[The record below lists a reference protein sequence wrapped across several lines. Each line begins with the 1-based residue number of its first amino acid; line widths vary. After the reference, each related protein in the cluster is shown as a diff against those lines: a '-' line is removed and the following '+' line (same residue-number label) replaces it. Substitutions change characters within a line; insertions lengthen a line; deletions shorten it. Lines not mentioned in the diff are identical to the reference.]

1 MNFSVFRSEEDP
13 PVRLSVAEEIFT
25 VSYSVLTQFPRSTLA
40 RMAHWRRSAGL
51 EVPLRL
57 DSSRPELVM
66 LLLHWLSV
74 RYLYRQSQG
83 YMTGLAEKPECFN
96 ETGGEGRPD
105 SEQDAGAC
113 PPRCRPTDDVN
124 DDSSTSRC
132 CRRRKSSATGGAG
145 PPRVSAADSDD
156 GPCSCDGSSSDST
169 ATLPWL
175 SSDGSSTGC
184 ISNGYISTG
193 TTESGESDSMRTLED
208 GPQPPSWHLGPE
220 DHTTPPHAAAAA
232 VAVAAVTTSPNLQ
245 PTPPAPPPSTTP
257 NNHPADSSTA
267 APSPQAALQEGN
279 TPTSGAS
286 GGVHNGGAPPVESP
300 RAAPAELPYSLS
312 AAAVRQRRQWPY
324 DGAPPLPALP
334 PPLQAEMDCLLD
346 YLGLTAEVYGSLPHV
361 YGIDLPYFLARHD
374 AAPLFSYHSRPSAM
388 TLDGRHLGLRAR
400 GYAHAS
406 APLTAAAA
414 GAGAGAGTAA
424 AAPPRKLLW
433 KLRLSHRGSVG
444 VAGVRAACRPD
455 TSLGVLLVHVEEGRG
470 PYDRPPLPPT
480 AAPPSTAL
488 PVISQAAAAAWS
500 GPLPLLAAALPPPSA
515 GRLEAPAAAAAA
527 AAAVAAGSG
536 RSSLHVSGFFGWH
549 MAGLAKAYDGAD
561 LSGAAGGAAGGVITR
576 VALPPA
582 PSGLQSLN
590 CVGSGAG
597 GRTGDGGGGGL
608 SYSPYFFEDGDV
620 LLFALDPAARRLE
633 MHHRRLAA
641 SYSVALPPLP
651 PPQAAAAGAADA
663 AGVREV
669 PYAHVCMY
677 DAGEGLEV
685 LDVALEDLQLMGC
698 I

>member
-25 VSYSVLTQFPRSTLA
+25 VSYSVLTQFPHSTLA

-74 RYLYRQSQG
+74 RYLYRQSEG
-83 YMTGLAEKPECFN
+83 YMAGLA
-96 ETGGEGRPD
+96 EGRPD
-105 SEQDAGAC
+105 SEQDTGDC

-124 DDSSTSRC
+124 DDSSSRC
-132 CRRRKSSATGGAG
+132 CRSRKSSATAGAG
-145 PPRVSAADSDD
+145 TPRVSAADSDD
-156 GPCSCDGSSSDST
+156 GPCSCDGNSSDST
-169 ATLPWL
+169 ATLPRL
-175 SSDGSSTGC
+175 SSDGSSSGSISTGS
-184 ISNGYISTG
+184 ISNGSSISNG
-193 TTESGESDSMRTLED
+193 TTESGESDAMRTLED
-208 GPQPPSWHLGPE
+208 GPQPPSWYLGPE

-232 VAVAAVTTSPNLQ
+232 AVAVVTSPNLQ
-245 PTPPAPPPSTTP
+245 PTPPAPPPPTTP
-257 NNHPADSSTA
+257 DGHPADSSTA
-267 APSPQAALQEGN
+267 APPPQAVLQEAN

-286 GGVHNGGAPPVESP
+286 GVVHNGGAPPMESP

-324 DGAPPLPALP
+324 DGSPPLPALP

-361 YGIDLPYFLARHD
+361 YGIDLPHLLARHD

-406 APLTAAAA
+406 APLTAASAA
-414 GAGAGAGTAA
+414 AVGAGGGAAAA

-455 TSLGVLLVHVEEGRG
+455 TSLGVLLVHVEEGS
-470 PYDRPPLPPT
+470 YDRPPLPPT
-480 AAPPSTAL
+480 AARPSTAL

-500 GPLPLLAAALPPPSA
+500 GPLPLLAAALPQPSA
-515 GRLEAPAAAAAA
+515 GHLEAPAAAAAA
-527 AAAVAAGSG
+527 AATVVAGSG
-536 RSSLHVSGFFGWH
+536 RSSLHVPGFFGWH

-582 PSGLQSLN
+582 PSGLQNLN
-590 CVGSGAG
+590 GVGGGACG
-597 GRTGDGGGGGL
+597 TGDGGGGGL

-633 MHHRRLAA
+633 MHHRRLGA
-641 SYSVALPPLP
+641 SYSVALPPPP
-651 PPQAAAAGAADA
+651 PPQAAAAGADA

-677 DAGEGLEV
+677 DVGEGLEV

-698 I
+698 V